1 MMRFLKQLAY
11 GVLYLAILAVIVF
24 LVYIAFFRSASP
36 IEVPEST
43 VPETPKPNLVFENVE
58 TEVSGEEVK
67 VTGFL
72 KNESPQVVRNVEI
85 KATLFSKEGI
95 EIFSSET
102 LEDNIGA
109 FESESFTVFFPK
121 DQGLAK
127 DVWGES
133 TELSYDILLQE
144 F

>member
-43 VPETPKPNLVFENVE
+43 VPEIPKPNLVFENVE

-109 FESESFTVFFPK
+109 FESEPFTVFFPK
-121 DQGLAK
+121 DRRLAK